1 MLIHGAPV
9 LWLPGKTAIWRVRWV
24 VVATVPY
31 TKNTEG
37 SVDVA
42 NGTWYHHTP
51 DGWKVDSNSFIL
63 LSLCSIDKNAVWALN
78 LLFVHQSHF
87 PRFSPFIVYAE
98 VHIPWKYVTIWRSFI
113 FRYAYA
119 LYPPSSTSGCF
130 IWYLC
135 RWVTLFTACGLPKE
149 LVLAQITC
157 LLPGLSLVD
166 QWWKFEDRVSF
177 YLHNSHRRM
186 PRIFLCFGISH
197 LGLVRCA
204 KLMSALSTVYGSSI
218 CFHFVMNLV

>member
-1 MLIHGAPV
+1 MRPLGELDLTLTGFCSCSWILLRSLSSNYFVIYSVLIHGAPV

-37 SVDVA
+37 SVDVG

-98 VHIPWKYVTIWRSFI
+98 AHIPWKYVTIWDRSSFDTPMHCI
-113 FRYAYA
+113 LAH
-119 LYPPSSTSGCF
+119 PP
-130 IWYLC
+130 
-135 RWVTLFTACGLPKE
+135 
-149 LVLAQITC
+149 LVA
-157 LLPGLSLVD
+157 S
-166 QWWKFEDRVSF
+166 
-177 YLHNSHRRM
+177 
-186 PRIFLCFGISH
+186 FGIYVA
-197 LGLVRCA
+197 GL
-204 KLMSALSTVYGSSI
+204 LSSRLAVYLR
-218 CFHFVMNLV
+218 N